1 MKKKNISMA
10 GAALIALAAALA
22 GCAGMG
28 SSGSNGISDAE
39 AARLAQESMKA
50 SFVTSGIASID
61 RLTQDELQRICTEYA
76 GKEVPKDIAG
86 KIEKA
91 QLSAIVMP
99 AMDTPNGSWQE
110 GEKIAQNGRGLTFS
124 DKAGDVGG
132 GNCYACH
139 QIAPQEISYGN
150 IGPSLYNYGK
160 LRGQGKEIAEY
171 TYKKIYNAQ
180 AFSACSNMPRFGH
193 QKILTQAQI
202 MDLVALLLDPK
213 SPVNQ

>member
-1 MKKKNISMA
+1 MMNKKNISMA
-10 GAALIALAAALA
+10 GAVLIAAVAALA

-28 SSGSNGISDAE
+28 GTAGTSNAE

-61 RLTQDELQRICTEYA
+61 RLTQDDLQRICTEYA
-76 GKEVPKDIAG
+76 GKEVPKDVAE

-99 AMDTPNGSWQE
+99 APGQPAGNWKE

-202 MDLVALLLDPK
+202 MDLVALLLDPN
-213 SPVNQ
+213 SPVNH